1 MAWFTW
7 SKVAGLLALA
17 GLAGAFSATYIS
29 QAARWTSGVTL
40 FVSTP
45 DGAAALQ
52 GLSELAKD
60 ALATPSLAAIIRS
73 HDLYKEKRAGAS
85 LDRAV
90 DQMRKDLRI
99 RTEGQNAIRVE
110 VSYPDPAK
118 AQLAASSIASSFIER
133 NLMLRG
139 KVIEQGR
146 HPNGMQIRLT
156 GPASLPHIQ
165 EAPNRLA
172 SARLGLALGGLLGG
186 TAVWFLGRRRAVS
199 A

>member
-1 MAWFTW
+1 M
-7 SKVAGLLALA
+7 LALA

-29 QAARWTSGVTL
+29 QAARWTSGVAL

-73 HDLYKEKRAGAS
+73 HDLCKEKRAAGS

>member
-1 MAWFTW
+1 
-7 SKVAGLLALA
+7 
-17 GLAGAFSATYIS
+17 
-29 QAARWTSGVTL
+29 
-40 FVSTP
+40 
-45 DGAAALQ
+45 LQ